1 MFRSYNQLVGGGSPF
16 TAGRNVHCSERG
28 HDRRLFGRPHNE
40 EHDMNRDEIKGK
52 VEQVQGKVK
61 EQIGRATS
69 DERLRDEGVADQA
82 EGEVREGYGKVKRN
96 IGEAIEDIGEN
107 IKR

>member
-1 MFRSYNQLVGGGSPF
+1 
-16 TAGRNVHCSERG
+16 
-28 HDRRLFGRPHNE
+28 
-40 EHDMNRDEIKGK
+40 MNRDEIKGK
-52 VEQVQGKVK
+52 VEQAQGKVK
-61 EQIGRATS
+61 EVIGRATS

-82 EGEVREGYGKVKRN
+82 GGEVREGYGKVKRN